1 MPQTVTARVV
11 AGSSV
16 RISVPLNGIDPDGDS
31 VQLVGVGSNPDKG
44 SVTDVASDALTYEA
58 GDYSAGTDEFTYTV
72 VDALGARATGTV
84 RVGIAPRAEQAS
96 NPVAEADH
104 VTIRPGGSV
113 TVRVLQNDS
122 DPEGGQLTVSAA
134 EPTADDVSAKILRK
148 QQIRVT
154 PPKTA
159 KSGDYAVLYTV
170 ANASGGSSTAFLT
183 VTVDPDAQPLRPEVD
198 DTTLD
203 LQDILRRESVTV
215 DVLENVFFAEGTAA
229 DLRVGIVDGYG
240 DTARLTDDGR
250 ITVRLTD
257 ESQVIPFSVARV
269 DHPDIVSYGFI
280 NVPGFD
286 DALPQINRSA
296 GAVTVKS
303 EATVRIPLEDY
314 VVTANGQTAKIT
326 DRGTVKATHA
336 NGQSLV
342 VDSSTLQFT
351 SSKLYYG
358 NASISFE
365 VTDGSAANGGK
376 GRVATLVLP
385 VTVTPRSNQPPAF
398 TGSAVEMQP
407 GETRTVDL
415 TKLTDYPYPK
425 DLPELRYSVV
435 SRPTSGATATISGQ
449 QLTIAVP
456 DTAKKNTTASIGIG
470 VQDDANAGRAGTV
483 TVGVVA
489 STRPLVQPGA
499 DRSITK
505 RGATTTIDV
514 LTNDQPTNPFPGERL
529 RVVNIRGLSGGLPSG
544 VSVTPSADRS
554 RLQVRVSDN
563 AKPVDAHLQYQ
574 VADATN
580 DPDRYVWGDVTVSVQ
595 DVPDAPGTPTR
606 TGSYDGGQATLT
618 WSTPQGNNSP
628 ITGYRVTG
636 TNGVSKNCGTA
647 TVCTLTG
654 LDPKASY
661 RFQVVATNAIGD
673 SKPSGSSA
681 PISADFVPA
690 PPKGI
695 TVTPNAST
703 PNQLDVKWSAVAA
716 PNRGSAVDNYVVTIE
731 GPGLSDTRNTGT
743 ATNTSFSGAQSGSP
757 YTVKISARNGADRN
771 GTVVQWNS
779 ASASGSAV
787 GTPGKPTNVQAV
799 AADQADSSGRS
810 TVTVT
815 WGAPDA
821 AGGSGLRY
829 GVFRSGN
836 VDCSANPSGSLG
848 TSSPTR
854 DSGVGGGSTRYAV
867 TVSNGYF
874 CNVEYTDAVTYERPT
889 GTGRPSI
896 DVTPVGK
903 NLWNVSITAPSR
915 SAHHYQ
921 LETGGQPISLQP
933 GQTWTGVPGSG
944 ARNVSAQ
951 MVLRACGGP
960 GSSFCTTDDQSW
972 TGSATALDANMSV
985 VAAQQEQPLTVAGP
999 TGAGVSVRFTASWY
1013 LTDDGTGISTTASW
1027 DAGSPAPTP
1036 PALAKSVRVRAL
1048 VTATDGSSSTQTGDN
1063 TEAFPIAAAPEPQQ
1077 PDPEPAPG

>member
-1 MPQTVTARVV
+1 M
-11 AGSSV
+11 
-16 RISVPLNGIDPDGDS
+16 
-31 VQLVGVGSNPDKG
+31 
-44 SVTDVASDALTYEA
+44 
-58 GDYSAGTDEFTYTV
+58 
-72 VDALGARATGTV
+72 
-84 RVGIAPRAEQAS
+84 
-96 NPVAEADH
+96 
-104 VTIRPGGSV
+104 
-113 TVRVLQNDS
+113 
-122 DPEGGQLTVSAA
+122 
-134 EPTADDVSAKILRK
+134 
-148 QQIRVT
+148 
-154 PPKTA
+154 
-159 KSGDYAVLYTV
+159 
-170 ANASGGSSTAFLT
+170 
-183 VTVDPDAQPLRPEVD
+183 
-198 DTTLD
+198 
-203 LQDILRRESVTV
+203 
-215 DVLENVFFAEGTAA
+215 
-229 DLRVGIVDGYG
+229 
-240 DTARLTDDGR
+240 
-250 ITVRLTD
+250 
-257 ESQVIPFSVARV
+257 
-269 DHPDIVSYGFI
+269 SYGFI

-435 SRPTSGATATISGQ
+435 SKPTSGATATISGQ

-554 RLQVRVSDN
+554 RLQVRVSDT

-661 RFQVVATNAIGD
+661 RFQVIATNAIGD

-695 TVTPNAST
+695 TVTPNGST
-703 PNQLDVKWSAVAA
+703 PNQLDVKWSAVAT

-743 ATNTSFSGAQSGSP
+743 ATNTSFAGAQSGSP
-757 YTVKISARNGADRN
+757 YTVKVSARNSADRN

-779 ASASGSAV
+779 ASASGTAVGVPTAVSV
-787 GTPGKPTNVQAV
+787 GTPNV
-799 AADQADSSGRS
+799 DGSSGRTVVS
-810 TVTVT
+810 VDYSKSDGQGAPIQSYALVRASGQVSCGPISGGQQVDSTGPGGGTLRDGNAEDGSTTSYVVVASNSFGFCSVSRPTSSVTSYEQPGQANTPSVQVTETAKGVYQLSVTPRGVQKGRADHYLVRYDAGDGWHDLPSGPTAALGYGVGTAVQVQGCRGPGNSYCGPASAAAEPATPVLTEPTVLTKTEGQALSVRAPANGTLTPTYEVRFNGSASDANGAAYTTTSVVPDRALLPGIPTKITITVTVDGRADT
-815 WGAPDA
+815 WDYDADPAPE
-821 AGGSGLRY
+821 
-829 GVFRSGN
+829 
-836 VDCSANPSGSLG
+836 
-848 TSSPTR
+848 TST
-854 DSGVGGGSTRYAV
+854 A
-867 TVSNGYF
+867 
-874 CNVEYTDAVTYERPT
+874 PT
-889 GTGRPSI
+889 G
-896 DVTPVGK
+896 
-903 NLWNVSITAPSR
+903 
-915 SAHHYQ
+915 
-921 LETGGQPISLQP
+921 
-933 GQTWTGVPGSG
+933 
-944 ARNVSAQ
+944 
-951 MVLRACGGP
+951 
-960 GSSFCTTDDQSW
+960 
-972 TGSATALDANMSV
+972 
-985 VAAQQEQPLTVAGP
+985 
-999 TGAGVSVRFTASWY
+999 
-1013 LTDDGTGISTTASW
+1013 
-1027 DAGSPAPTP
+1027 
-1036 PALAKSVRVRAL
+1036 
-1048 VTATDGSSSTQTGDN
+1048 
-1063 TEAFPIAAAPEPQQ
+1063 
-1077 PDPEPAPG
+1077 